1 MNKNSEAMA
10 ILAAPS
16 SSSNPVI
23 LKGIGDDL
31 VVAGYASVEMVDKQG
46 DLITRGA
53 LKDAFGKF
61 MKADGFRN
69 VQLAHSNIQVGSV
82 IPSYTDSSG
91 RLWKSEV
98 DDTGM
103 FVVIKLRGD
112 IEKAREVASEI
123 RKGNLRSFSIG
134 GQAFER
140 VNKSDQTR
148 GDYREIRRME
158 LHEVTICEKGINP
171 EAQFRILKEDT
182 GDNMS
187 NTMSEL
193 QSVLERLSK
202 KLDDKDDEDKENA
215 MMGEDPKMHDK
226 KDKESKDKG
235 IEDLLDAPDKK
246 DEDDD
251 GNMKETLREA
261 REDKKDKKPAMDDD
275 DDEDDENEDMMYG
288 DDMTAKADDM
298 ITSDYLIWLEQTAKS
313 AGFDPSAA
321 RDHFNK
327 GYGPGETSFDMRG
340 QGSLEGAGEDDSG
353 KRPQPNFGSAP
364 TGNKNVIKGDYL
376 NSQNV
381 SPSEIEAAYEVY
393 KAAAME
399 QQFKADLNNNFT
411 QRFLKEQKAE
421 ADAIAKQEFDARAPM
436 VELQKA
442 VLALNERIDN
452 VSSGSSMIA
461 KSANSATVTIP
472 ETADLANMSWDDVH
486 RLADK
491 ALNGGVN

>member
-1 MNKNSEAMA
+1 MA

-16 SSSNPVI
+16 SSSDPII
-23 LKGIGDDL
+23 LKGLGDDL

-46 DLITRGA
+46 DLITRSA

-69 VQLAHSNIQVGSV
+69 VQLAHSNIQVGTV

-91 RLWKSEV
+91 RMWKSEV

-182 GDNMS
+182 GDNMT

-202 KLDDKDDEDKENA
+202 KLDEKEDKDE
-215 MMGEDPKMHDK
+215 
-226 KDKESKDKG
+226 DKESKDKALK
-235 IEDLLDAPDKK
+235 DLLDVNDV
-246 DEDDD
+246 DGD
-251 GNMKETLREA
+251 GNEEEPLMDA
-261 REDKKDKKPAMDDD
+261 REDKEDKPKPKKPMMEDKETGMYADDDD
-275 DDEDDENEDMMYG
+275 DDEDG
-288 DDMTAKADDM
+288 DDKMSKGNDM
-298 ITSDYLIWLEQTAKS
+298 ITSDYLLWLEQTAKS
-313 AGFDPSAA
+313 AGFDPNAA

-327 GYGPGETSFDMRG
+327 GYGPGESAFDMRG

-364 TGNKNVIKGDYL
+364 TGNKNVIKSDYL
-376 NSQNV
+376 NAANV
-381 SPSEIEAAYEVY
+381 SPSEIESAYEVF
-393 KAAAME
+393 KAAAEE
-399 QQFKADLNNNFT
+399 QQFKSDLNEHFT
-411 QRFLKEQKAE
+411 ERFLKEQKAE
-421 ADAIAKQEFDARAPM
+421 ADAIAKSEFDARAPM

-442 VLALNERIDN
+442 VLALNDRIDN
-452 VSSGSSMIA
+452 ISSGSSTIA
-461 KSANSATVTIP
+461 KSAATASVTIP

-491 ALNGGVN
+491 ALKGGEY

>member
-1 MNKNSEAMA
+1 MKKSSEAMA

-46 DLITRGA
+46 DLITRSA

-91 RLWKSEV
+91 RMWKSEV

-202 KLDDKDDEDKENA
+202 KLDDKKDDEDKETA
-215 MMGEDPKMHDK
+215 MMGEDSKMHG

-246 DEDDD
+246 DEDND

-261 REDKKDKKPAMDDD
+261 REDKKDKPMT

-288 DDMTAKADDM
+288 DDMTKQADDM

-327 GYGPGETSFDMRG
+327 GYGPGESSFDMRG

-364 TGNKNVIKGDYL
+364 TGNKNVIKSDYL
-376 NSQNV
+376 NQNNV

-411 QRFLKEQKAE
+411 ERFLKEQKQE
-421 ADAIAKQEFDARAPM
+421 ADEIAKQEFDARAPM

-442 VLALNERIDN
+442 VIALNERIDN
-452 VSSGSSMIA
+452 VSSGGSMIA

-491 ALNGGVN
+491 ALNGGEY

>member
-1 MNKNSEAMA
+1 MKYCRAVMA

-16 SSSNPVI
+16 ASSNPVI

-31 VVAGYASVEMVDKQG
+31 IVAGYASVEMVDKQG

-53 LKDAFGKF
+53 LKDAFGDF

-123 RKGNLRSFSIG
+123 RKGSLRSFSIG

-171 EAQFRILKEDT
+171 EAQFRILKEDK
-182 GDNMS
+182 GDTMTNP
-187 NTMSEL
+187 MSEL

-202 KLDDKDDEDKENA
+202 KLDKEEDDDKK
-215 MMGEDPKMHDK
+215 KK
-226 KDKESKDKG
+226 KDKEEKEAG
-235 IEDLLDAPDKK
+235 DLGGLDPDNDGRPGPFGNDDDDDDAPKPKK
-246 DEDDD
+246 KTQPE
-251 GNMKETLREA
+251 
-261 REDKKDKKPAMDDD
+261 D
-275 DDEDDENEDMMYG
+275 DDEDDEGLEEMMYG
-288 DDMTAKADDM
+288 EDDMTNKADDM
-298 ITSDYLIWLEQTAKS
+298 ITTDYLTWLESTVKS
-313 AGFDPSAA
+313 AGFDPNAA

-327 GYGPGETSFDMRG
+327 GYGPGESAFDMRG

-364 TGNKNVIKGDYL
+364 SGNKNVIKGDYL
-376 NSQNV
+376 NHGNV
-381 SPSEIEAAYEVY
+381 SSSEVEAAYEIF
-393 KAAAME
+393 KAAAEE
-399 QQFKADLNNNFT
+399 QQFKADLNNQFT
-411 QRFLKEQKAE
+411 DRFLKEQKFE
-421 ADAIAKQEFDARAPM
+421 ADAIAKQAFDARAPL

-442 VLALNERIDN
+442 VLALNGRIDN
-452 VSSGSSMIA
+452 VSTESTLIS
-461 KSANSATVTIP
+461 KSADTTSVTIP
-472 ETADLANMSWDDVH
+472 ETTELASMSWDDVH
-486 RLADK
+486 RLANK
-491 ALNGGVN
+491 ALTGGDY